1 MTLPIDPGSAW
12 WAAAGLFL
20 LLAAIAFACGSVGSL
35 IGIGGG
41 VFLIPILVLGFG
53 FEIQLAIAASL
64 LSVVANSCGSAATY
78 VEQGLTNLRLGIFLE
93 SSTVVG
99 GLLGA
104 LLSVTLLA
112 TRQNLLAL
120 AFVPVVAIA
129 AALMLRAPRLAPD
142 PNAPKSPFAERLRLS
157 GTLVDPT
164 TGASIAY
171 RATRPAPGLL
181 LTGLAGFGS
190 GLLGV
195 GGGIFNVPAMN
206 AVMNVPL
213 RVATATSTFK
223 IGVTASAGALVYFLA
238 GDMLLWLAASV
249 ALGSFAGS
257 LLASH
262 HQYRARTLALRWLFL
277 GVLAVAA
284 LLMAARGVGVY

>member
-1 MTLPIDPGSAW
+1 MSVPLLPGPPW
-12 WAAAGLFL
+12 LAAVELFL
-20 LLAAIAFACGSVGSL
+20 LLAAIAFASGSVGSL

-53 FEIQLAIAASL
+53 FEIEVAVAASL

-78 VEQGLTNLRLGIFLE
+78 VEQGLTNVRIGMFLE

-99 GLLGA
+99 GLIGA
-104 LLSVTLLA
+104 VLAVTILA
-112 TRQNLLAL
+112 SRQNLLAL
-120 AFVPVVAIA
+120 AFVPVIGLAG
-129 AALMLRAPRLAPD
+129 LLLLRTPRYGTD
-142 PNAPKSPFAERLRLS
+142 PNAPRSPLAERLRLAGEYRDAGS
-157 GTLVDPT
+157 GQVQR
-164 TGASIAY
+164 Y
-171 RATRPAPGLL
+171 QATRPAAGLF

-206 AVMNVPL
+206 AAMNLPL

-238 GDMLLWLAASV
+238 GDMLLWLAVPV
-249 ALGSFAGS
+249 ALGSLAGS
-257 LLASH
+257 LIGSH
-262 HQYRARTLALRWLFL
+262 NQYRARTQALRSLFL
-277 GVLAVAA
+277 VVMLIAAVL
-284 LLMAARGVGVY
+284 MGARGLGVY